1 MERVPLIIFV
11 GGITN
16 LESSIISVAQ
26 RASVAERTGIDKFIK
41 YSMKP
46 GSRSPKVLALAID
59 AIVGAVYVDST
70 DFNDPWKVALKLGL
84 VSKFL
89 GSSAPPAQPV
99 PDIHD
104 PSSSFNHRDTVEDME
119 ISLQPILSAG
129 TPHNPDMPPPNGII
143 EEELIS
149 ALTSGHIL
157 PSPVNEFSYFELP
170 MTEDDP
176 VWTSLQGPSNGDQF
190 GPEYSGDVSGRQE
203 SCEFRGM
210 ERTQDNPPPVA
221 RDSEEDLVTFSDLR
235 SNCVENSH
243 GRPMRGHHYQAPLI
257 DDWLNSF
264 LDEENKKCQSHQ
276 YPLPFETFF
285 APPIQT
291 ALIGMGAHAKTLT
304 KFLVHI
310 ASAETLV
317 TLRHIV
323 LSYRERPSPI
333 LFGTRP
339 GLSEKERF
347 NIIGLL
353 GTEISWCR
361 LLRMY
366 HILELY
372 ETCKGTDC
380 AEKLIVTTLAS
391 FQGRKRKAGNP
402 FHAAEAE
409 ITERMMKSI
418 FPDLLH
424 GTNGYKQKKASL
436 KRVRKLGQRLHI
448 LVTEFGSGIL
458 GLMLNEDMKGLEISE
473 QM

>member
-1 MERVPLIIFV
+1 MR
-11 GGITN
+11 
-16 LESSIISVAQ
+16 
-26 RASVAERTGIDKFIK
+26 
-41 YSMKP
+41 P

-59 AIVGAVYVDST
+59 AIIGAVYVDST
-70 DFNDPWKVALKLGL
+70 DFNASWKVALKLGL
-84 VSKFL
+84 VSTDFL
-89 GSSAPPAQPV
+89 GSSASLAQPV

-104 PSSSFNHRDTVEDME
+104 PSSSSFNHSDTVEDME

-129 TPHNPDMPPPNGII
+129 TPYNPDMPPPNRLI
-143 EEELIS
+143 EEGLIG

-157 PSPVNEFSYFELP
+157 PSPVNDFSYFELP
-170 MTEDDP
+170 MTEENP
-176 VWTSLQGPSNGDQF
+176 FWTSLQRPSNGDQF
-190 GPEYSGDVSGRQE
+190 GPEYISDGSGSQE
-203 SCEFRGM
+203 SACDFRGID
-210 ERTQDNPPPVA
+210 RTRDNPPPVA
-221 RDSEEDLVTFSDLR
+221 RDSEENLVIFSGQR
-235 SNCVENSH
+235 SNRVENSH
-243 GRPMRGHHYQAPLI
+243 GKPMRGQHYQALLI

-264 LDEENKKCQSHQ
+264 LDEENKKCRSHQ

-323 LSYRERPSPI
+323 LSYRESPSPI
-333 LFGTRP
+333 SFGTRP

-353 GTEISWCR
+353 GTEIAWCR

-380 AEKLIVTTLAS
+380 AEKLIVTTPAS
-391 FQGRKRKAGNP
+391 FQSRKRKAGNP
-402 FHAAEAE
+402 LHAAEAE
-409 ITERMMKSI
+409 ITERMTKGI
-418 FPDLLH
+418 FPDLLP
-424 GTNGYKQKKASL
+424 GTDGYNEKKASL

-448 LVTEFGSGIL
+448 LVAKFGSGIL
-458 GLMLNEDMKGLEISE
+458 GLMLNDDMKGLDISE